1 MSNIKIEDMQY
12 FSDNW
17 YKLYSAALALEDT
30 ALSTFC
36 TIVGGLPGSFTKL
49 LTDIKSMSNEQL
61 LALKCK
67 IIDEDLTPMEVFD
80 RYADSAYREI

>member
-1 MSNIKIEDMQY
+1 MSNIKLEDMQY

-17 YKLYSAALALEDT
+17 YKLYAASLALEDT

-61 LALKCK
+61 LALRDK
-67 IIDEDLTPMEVFD
+67 IINEDLTPMEVLEK
-80 RYADSAYREI
+80 YADSAYREI

>member
-17 YKLYSAALALEDT
+17 YKLYSAALAMEDA
-30 ALSTFC
+30 ALSTFT
-36 TIVGGLPGSFTKL
+36 TIVGGMPGSFTKL

-61 LALKCK
+61 LAFRYK
-67 IIDEDLTPMEVFD
+67 IILEDLTPLEVLEK
-80 RYADSAYREI
+80 YADSAYRKV

>member
-17 YKLYSAALALEDT
+17 AKLYAASLVLEDT

-61 LALKCK
+61 LALRDK
-67 IIDEDLTPMEVFD
+67 IINEDLTPMEVIEK
-80 RYADSAYREI
+80 YADSAYRQA